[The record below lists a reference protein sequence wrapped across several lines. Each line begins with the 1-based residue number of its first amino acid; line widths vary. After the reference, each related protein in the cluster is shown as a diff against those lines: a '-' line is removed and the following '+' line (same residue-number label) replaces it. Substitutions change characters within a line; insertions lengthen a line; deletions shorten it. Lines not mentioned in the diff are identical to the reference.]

1 MKRRVGW
8 PFLMGSIVI
17 AACSGGGDE
26 ARGPGSGEADA
37 AEGSP
42 PAAAAGQSMSSG
54 RGTVPMKVNAS
65 VDGDDYESSGTGE
78 CAAAPEASIYDVPA
92 NLWRA
97 AYEGPE
103 GSDAYRLN
111 LTVWRPKTGGAEMVG
126 LHLSRG
132 ETAHRISTVRG
143 GEMAGSGTAG
153 VRPAGGGGTLTVSGK
168 DDHGHAVEL
177 SVECERFDE
186 VVAEGG

>member
-1 MKRRVGW
+1 MKRPVAS
-8 PFLMGSIVI
+8 PSLMVWISL
-17 AACSGGGDE
+17 AACSGGE
-26 ARGPGSGEADA
+26 EVRGSGSGEADA
-37 AEGSP
+37 AQGSP
-42 PAAAAGQSMSSG
+42 PAAAAGRSISSS
-54 RGTVPMKVNAS
+54 RGTVPMKVTAS
-65 VDGDDYESSGTGE
+65 VDGDHYESSGTGE
-78 CAAAPEASIYDVPA
+78 CAAAAEASIYDVPA
-92 NLWRA
+92 SLWRA

-111 LTVWRPKTGGAEMVG
+111 LTVWRPKAGGAEMVG

-132 ETAHRISTVRG
+132 ETAHRISTVKG

-153 VRPAGGGGTLTVSGK
+153 VRPAGGGGTLTVAGK

-177 SVECERFDE
+177 SVECKRFDG

>member
-1 MKRRVGW
+1 MKRRVGS
-8 PFLMGSIVI
+8 PFLMVWISV
-17 AACSGGGDE
+17 AACSGGGE
-26 ARGPGSGEADA
+26 EVRGSGDADA
-37 AEGSP
+37 GEGSP
-42 PAAAAGQSMSSG
+42 PAATAGQSKSFS
-54 RGTVPMKVNAS
+54 RGTVPMKVSAS

-92 NLWRA
+92 SLWRA
-97 AYEGPE
+97 AYQGP

-111 LTVWRPKTGGAEMVG
+111 LTVWRPKAGGAEMVG

-132 ETAHRISTVRG
+132 ETAHRISTVQG
-143 GEMAGSGTAG
+143 GEVAGSGTAG